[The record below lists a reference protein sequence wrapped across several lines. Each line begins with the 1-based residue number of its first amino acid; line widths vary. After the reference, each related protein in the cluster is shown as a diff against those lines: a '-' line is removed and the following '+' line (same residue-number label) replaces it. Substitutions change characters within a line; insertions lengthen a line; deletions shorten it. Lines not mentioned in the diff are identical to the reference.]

1 MLKIRRQHTRGL
13 GAYLFIVPALV
24 AYIYFV
30 FLPTLSTIRYSLYDW
45 NGVSADMK
53 FVGVDNY
60 TAMIADPIFWKA
72 LVNNIYWMCGTIGI
86 ALVLGLIL
94 AVLLLQSGIS
104 EQASAV
110 FRVVYFVPVVL
121 SMIVIGIIWSWIYHP
136 DYGTMNVLLR
146 AVGLQT
152 FARPW
157 LGSET
162 MVMPAIIFVGCWHI
176 SGFFMMIFIAGLQ
189 GIDPTYY
196 EVGKIDGASSLRMF
210 FAVTIPLL
218 RNTLTLLVVWAV
230 IWSFKIFDL
239 VYQMTGGGPFHSS
252 EVIALYMF
260 TNAFRLYETGY
271 ASALAISLALIITV
285 FSVIYI
291 RAVEKNE

>member
-1 MLKIRRQHTRGL
+1 MLRSRRHHTRSL
-13 GAYLFIVPALV
+13 SAYLFILPALLF
-24 AYIYFV
+24 YLYFV

-45 NGVSADMK
+45 DGVSANME
-53 FVGVDNY
+53 FVGAQNY
-60 TAMIADPIFWKA
+60 AAMLADPIFWKA
-72 LVNNIYWMCGTIGI
+72 LLNNLYWMIGTIGV
-86 ALVLGLIL
+86 ALVLGLVL
-94 AVLLLQSGIS
+94 AVLLLQSGIH
-104 EQASAV
+104 QRASAF
-110 FRVVYFVPVVL
+110 FRVAYFVPVIL

-136 DYGTMNVLLR
+136 DYGTLNALLR
-146 AVGLQT
+146 AVGLRSLT
-152 FARPW
+152 RPW

-176 SGFFMMIFIAGLQ
+176 SGFFMMIFVAGLQ

-196 EVGKIDGASSLRMF
+196 EVGRIDGASGGRMF

-239 VYQMTGGGPFHSS
+239 VYQMTGGGPYNSS
-252 EVIALYMF
+252 EVVALYMF

-271 ASALAISLALIITV
+271 GSTIAISLGIIITL

-291 RAVEKNE
+291 RVVERNE